1 MAHAMLRFGAAAAA
15 RDRPG
20 ARRGRGMAVMLV
32 IIALGVTVD
41 RVVFA
46 PAERRVR
53 ERWGLA
59 DVCRRPAQRPG
70 R

>member
-1 MAHAMLRFGAAAAA
+1 
-15 RDRPG
+15 
-20 ARRGRGMAVMLV
+20 MLV